1 MKMRYTEDLKKKKKG
16 ERARNRKTLKKNQLA
31 SSPTKRL
38 PSELA
43 EAITGSNGWKLTS
56 LTEPEWPGRAYSS
69 AAVFE
74 SQTYA
79 VPGFGWVFFF

>member
-1 MKMRYTEDLKKKKKG
+1 MRAKRRRRNGETEKRG
-16 ERARNRKTLKKNQLA
+16 GNQNQLA

-43 EAITGSNGWKLTS
+43 EAITGSVGWKLTS

-79 VPGFGWVFFF
+79 VPGWSDFFFEGKREREG